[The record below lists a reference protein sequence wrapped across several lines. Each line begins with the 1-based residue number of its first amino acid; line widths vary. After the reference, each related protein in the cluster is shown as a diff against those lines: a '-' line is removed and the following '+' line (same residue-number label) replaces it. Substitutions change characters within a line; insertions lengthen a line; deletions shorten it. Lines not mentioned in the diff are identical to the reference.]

1 MPFRY
6 RIAAMILAVLVIMP
20 GFFTGVSAESII
32 PSVSAKSAVLIDA
45 SDGRVIF
52 EKNARVRMPMA
63 STTKIMTA
71 LVSLENADEGDT
83 VVIPAEAT
91 GIEGSSIYLKAGE
104 RLTLGELIYAVMLA
118 SANDAATAVAIHV
131 GGSVEGFADMMNAR
145 AEELGLTD
153 THFKNPHGLDAEG
166 HYTSAYDLARLAAE
180 ALKNEAFLRVVST
193 VRHEISGAEPGS
205 TRRLL
210 NHNALLRTY
219 QGAIGVK
226 TGFTKKCG
234 RCLVSAAERG
244 GLRLVCVTLSAPDD
258 WNDHAR
264 LLDYGF
270 EFYRAYSFG
279 RAGESFWSPPVVSD
293 EAGQVDCVLERD
305 LTATILRYGG
315 EIEKVIEA
323 PRFLWKLPKDGETL
337 GRVIFYRNGK
347 KIAEGRLVARLRYRN
362 FM

>member
-6 RIAAMILAVLVIMP
+6 RLTAIFLAVLSLMP
-20 GFFTGVSAESII
+20 LLCLSASAEEVT
-32 PSVSAKSAVLIDA
+32 PSVSAKSAILIDA

-71 LVSLENADEGDT
+71 LIALEKGNEGDT
-83 VVIPAEAT
+83 VIIPPEAT
-91 GIEGSSIYLKAGE
+91 GVEGSSVYLRAGE
-104 RLTLGELIYAVMLA
+104 RFTLGELVYAVMLA
-118 SANDAATAVAIHV
+118 SANDAATAVAIHI
-131 GGSVEGFADMMNAR
+131 GGSVAGFADMMNRR
-145 AEELGLTD
+145 AGELGLSD
-153 THFKNPHGLDAEG
+153 THFENPHGLDAEG
-166 HYTSAYDLARLAAE
+166 HYTSAFDLARLATY

-193 VRHEISGAEPGS
+193 VRYRISGTGAES
-205 TRRLL
+205 ARWLV
-210 NHNALLRTY
+210 NHNRMLRSY
-219 QGAIGVK
+219 PGAIGVK
-226 TGFTKKCG
+226 TGFTKRCG

-258 WNDHAR
+258 WNDHTR

-270 EFYRAYSFG
+270 EFYRAYTFG
-279 RAGESFWSPPVVSD
+279 KAGEVFWSPPVVSD
-293 EAGQVDCVLERD
+293 EAGQAELVLEHD

-315 EIEKVIEA
+315 EIEKVVEA
-323 PRFLWKLPKDGETL
+323 PRFLWKLPKEGEAL

-347 KIAEGRLVARLRYRN
+347 KVAEGRLVVRLRYRN

>member
-6 RIAAMILAVLVIMP
+6 RLTAIFFAVLVVLPALFIN
-20 GFFTGVSAESII
+20 VSGESLI

-71 LVSLENADEGDT
+71 LLALEKGDPDE
-83 VVIPAEAT
+83 VVAVPAEAV
-91 GIEGSSIYLKAGE
+91 GVEGSSIYLRGGE
-104 RLTLGELIYAVMLA
+104 RLTLGELLYAVMLA
-118 SANDAATAVAIHV
+118 SANDAATAVAVHI
-131 GGSVEGFADMMNAR
+131 GGSVDGFADMMNER
-145 AEELGLTD
+145 AAELGLSD
-153 THFKNPHGLDAEG
+153 THFMNPHGLDAEG
-166 HYTSAYDLARLAAE
+166 HYTSAYDLARLAAK
-180 ALKNEAFLRVVST
+180 ALENEAFLRVVST
-193 VRHEISGAEPGS
+193 VRCKISGSEAGS
-205 TRRLL
+205 VRWLL
-210 NHNALLRTY
+210 NHNRLLRTY
-219 QGAIGVK
+219 PGSIGVK

-270 EFYRAYSFG
+270 EFYRAYTFG
-279 RAGESFWSPPVVSD
+279 RAGETFWSPPVVSD
-293 EAGQVDCVLERD
+293 EAGQVDCVLEGD
-305 LTATILRYGG
+305 LSATILRYGG
-315 EIEKVIEA
+315 EIEKVVEA